1 MSADTF
7 ANFSCEGHDRRDAFR
22 VQTLRNE
29 RMSSAGNES
38 MHEGVTAHG
47 RRVALAAASL
57 GLLFCA
63 TVSAAEP
70 LVIVKY
76 QSVGHGGLFA
86 RQSPSRGGRPM
97 TRSAVAARVPRT
109 ACTVRRNRPPRTP
122 PNPSRRPPAIIENTA
137 NEAVAWC

>member
-1 MSADTF
+1 
-7 ANFSCEGHDRRDAFR
+7 
-22 VQTLRNE
+22 
-29 RMSSAGNES
+29 MSSAGNES

-76 QSVGHGGLFA
+76 QSAFA
-86 RQSPSRGGRPM
+86 DYHQFDTQAP
-97 TRSAVAARVPRT
+97 AVADTTESQPTTSGDHREHRQ
-109 ACTVRRNRPPRTP
+109 
-122 PNPSRRPPAIIENTA
+122 
-137 NEAVAWC
+137 

>member
-1 MSADTF
+1 
-7 ANFSCEGHDRRDAFR
+7 
-22 VQTLRNE
+22 
-29 RMSSAGNES
+29 MSSAGNES

-76 QSVGHGGLFA
+76 QSVFVDYHQFDA
-86 RQSPSRGGRPM
+86 QAP
-97 TRSAVAARVPRT
+97 
-109 ACTVRRNRPPRTP
+109 
-122 PNPSRRPPAIIENTA
+122 
-137 NEAVAWC
+137 AVAWRQANDAIGSGSEGAAHGMHNPTEPPPADTTESQPTTSGDHREHRQ

>member
-1 MSADTF
+1 
-7 ANFSCEGHDRRDAFR
+7 
-22 VQTLRNE
+22 
-29 RMSSAGNES
+29 MSSAGNES

-76 QSVGHGGLFA
+76 QSAFA
-86 RQSPSRGGRPM
+86 DYHHFYAQAP
-97 TRSAVAARVPRT
+97 T
-109 ACTVRRNRPPRTP
+109 
-122 PNPSRRPPAIIENTA
+122 
-137 NEAVAWC
+137 VAWRQANDAIGNVSEGAAHGMHGMHVPAEPAPADITESQSTTSGDHREHRR